1 MGCLMK
7 INGIKGVL
15 SDIRGELTCGV
26 RRLCLRPSPGVRLL
40 IIITLFVVLSA
51 TNIWFVVSSI
61 YNAGKRDAR
70 KEFLKIEHAGKL
82 ELQHKSD
89 SVKTIKRIEFKFKK
103 IEN

>member
-1 MGCLMK
+1 MK
-7 INGIKGVL
+7 VNRLKETLADVW
-15 SDIRGELTCGV
+15 GELTYGI
-26 RRLCLRPSPGVRLL
+26 RWFCLRPSPGVRLSV
-40 IIITLFVVLSA
+40 IIVLFVVLSA

-82 ELQHKSD
+82 ELQHKAD
-89 SVKTIKRIEFKFKK
+89 SIGTTKKMEFKK